1 MVIHVHD
8 EVLAHDSQANQ
19 SNVSPV
25 KPGASTFTVRT
36 QNSDYK
42 SVLKIRHTAV
52 HAKVFIIEST
62 LKMYFISQNP

>member
-1 MVIHVHD
+1 MGKHRKPWSYHKTMVIHVHD

-52 HAKVFIIEST
+52 HAKSIH
-62 LKMYFISQNP
+62 N